1 MNYELIQFEIIISL
15 LLLKHFLF
23 DFVLQSKAMLF
34 SKAIYGRWPG
44 LLHSIAHGTGTF
56 FVLTVTS
63 LTCALF
69 FAVLDAIIHY
79 HVDWIRGKYGSKD
92 VTSDLFWMHMG
103 LDQLAH
109 GFTYIFI
116 TSMVVHNFLGL
127 HV

>member
-44 LLHSIAHGTGTF
+44 LLHSIAHGAGTF

-69 FAVLDAIIHY
+69 FAVLDTIIHY